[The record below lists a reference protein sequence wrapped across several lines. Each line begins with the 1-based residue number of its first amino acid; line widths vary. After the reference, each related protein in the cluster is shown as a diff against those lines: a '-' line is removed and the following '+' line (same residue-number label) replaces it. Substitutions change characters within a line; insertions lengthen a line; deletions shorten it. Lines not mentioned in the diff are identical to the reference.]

1 MPDKEVW
8 PQFVSADG
16 LVVQQAQE
24 QDTVVQNTHQSENCQ
39 ADDVFKKLDEMSS
52 KMTKLAYEFKRILEE
67 AKEMNRQQRRDQALV
82 AQLGGRADVIETVG
96 LQPASDS
103 HNKKVKN
110 IPLRTKYFLLVF
122 YLQCFIFWY
131 YKNAFSL
138 VNV

>member
-24 QDTVVQNTHQSENCQ
+24 QDTVVQNAHQSENCQ

-103 HNKKVKN
+103 HNKKVKS
-110 IPLRTKYFLLVF
+110 ILLWTKYVLLVF
-122 YLQCFIFWY
+122 STFNVLF
-131 YKNAFSL
+131 FSIIKMPFL